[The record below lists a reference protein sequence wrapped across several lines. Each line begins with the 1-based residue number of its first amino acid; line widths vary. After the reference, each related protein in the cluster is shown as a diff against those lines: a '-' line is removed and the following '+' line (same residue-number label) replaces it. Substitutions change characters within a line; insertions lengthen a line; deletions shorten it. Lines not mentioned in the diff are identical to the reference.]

1 MLVQVVRQLNAQ
13 NSFRDAVDA
22 AAEREA
28 AAIATHNKEH
38 RSVFCPIRAGYLRG
52 ETFADAVGGVALSG
66 TISYIKF

>member
-13 NSFRDAVDA
+13 NSLREAVDA

-28 AAIATHNKEH
+28 MAIATHNKEH
-38 RSVFCPIRAGYLRG
+38 RSVFCPIRSAHVRA
-52 ETFADAVGGVALSG
+52 EDFATILGGAALSG